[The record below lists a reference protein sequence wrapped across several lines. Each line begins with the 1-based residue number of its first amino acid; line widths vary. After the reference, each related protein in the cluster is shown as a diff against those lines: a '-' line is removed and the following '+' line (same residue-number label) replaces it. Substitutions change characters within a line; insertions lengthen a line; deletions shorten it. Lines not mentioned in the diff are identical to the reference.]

1 MKRLH
6 FGLLLAVCVIIF
18 STCSK
23 IAPES
28 SAAANGNDTCTP
40 KFPDQ
45 NVTYDNYVKDI
56 IADNCTNTCHVGDAS
71 APGDFRT
78 YSGVEEYTDQFYFRV
93 IQDRADMPQGNAPL
107 PKTTRDSLNIWI
119 ENCAPEN

>member
-6 FGLLLAVCVIIF
+6 FVLLLAVCVIIF
-18 STCSK
+18 STCCI

-28 SAAANGNDTCTP
+28 SEAAYGNDACTP
-40 KFPDQ
+40 KFPDH
-45 NVTYDNYVKDI
+45 NVTYVNYVKDI